1 MTYVD
6 YLVLA
11 LFFSLY
17 IFIGFMAKRKV
28 SSSKDFFVAGGK
40 VPWWLAGV
48 SHHVSGYSG
57 VVFVGFALIAYKYGI
72 TIYFWWAITITIA
85 CFLGAWLIA
94 PRWVEIRQKLNIQSP
109 TEYLSNRYNIPTQQL
124 IAWAG
129 VILKLFDVAAKWL
142 SMGILLNGFTNL
154 SITGGILFSAGV
166 SLIYVTMGGLWADLW
181 NDFIQFLVQIF
192 AGTFLF
198 ISVVIHL
205 GGIDSIFTVWSK
217 LPPGH
222 SEPFNG
228 PYTVLFM
235 ISYMFISF
243 MSYNGGTWNLA
254 TRYISNSSVQN
265 ARKTALLSGVL
276 YLTWPLILFF
286 PMWVSPL
293 IFPNL
298 ANPENVYSMLAIKFL
313 PPGMVGMVLAA
324 MFAATM
330 SMTTSDAN
338 TISSVLTRDILPLMI
353 KSYRN
358 LEEKKALLIARI
370 TTFAFTLLTIII
382 ALNAGFFGGVLGL
395 IISWFG
401 ALVGPTAVPMLLGLL
416 PTFRKAGPCAAI
428 VSIVSGLGVFIFN
441 KIIDAPQDISVGA
454 PVITSLV
461 IFVVWGLIKKYT
473 SKEETV

>member
-1 MTYVD
+1 MSYID
-6 YLVLA
+6 YIVLA
-11 LFFSLY
+11 LFFGLY
-17 IFIGFMAKRKV
+17 VLVGFIAKRKV

-40 VPWWLAGV
+40 VPWWLAGI

-57 VVFVGFALIAYKYGI
+57 VVFVGYALIAYRYGI
-72 TIYFWWAITITIA
+72 TIYFWWALTITVA

-94 PRWVEIRQKLNIQSP
+94 PKWVELREKYAIQSP
-109 TEYLSNRYNIPTQQL
+109 TEYLSKRYNIPTQQL
-124 IAWAG
+124 IAWTG

-154 SITGGILFSAGV
+154 SVTAGILISAGI

-181 NDFIQFLVQIF
+181 NDFIQFFIQIF

-198 ISVVIHL
+198 ISVVVHL
-205 GGIDSIFTVWSK
+205 GGISSIFTVWSK

-222 SEPFNG
+222 SDPFNG
-228 PYTVLFM
+228 PYTILFM
-235 ISYMFISF
+235 ISFMFISF

-254 TRYISNSSVQN
+254 TRYISNSSGTN

-298 ANPENVYSMLAIKFL
+298 ADPSQVYSMLAIKFL
-313 PPGMVGMVLAA
+313 PVGFVGMVLAA

-338 TISSVLTRDILPLMI
+338 TISSVLTRDILPLMS
-353 KSYRN
+353 KRFRN
-358 LEEKKALLIARI
+358 MEEKKALRIARS
-370 TTFAFTLLTIII
+370 TTFVFTLMTIVL
-382 ALNAGFFGGVLGL
+382 ALNAGFFGGSSRFDYFMVRCFGWNN
-395 IISWFG
+395 SRSDGAWF
-401 ALVGPTAVPMLLGLL
+401 TACIQKSRFMGCYLFLLF
-416 PTFRKAGPCAAI
+416 P
-428 VSIVSGLGVFIFN
+428 
-441 KIIDAPQDISVGA
+441 D
-454 PVITSLV
+454 
-461 IFVVWGLIKKYT
+461 
-473 SKEETV
+473 